1 MAGNDSN
8 NSLLPTFATTAPVIY
23 NRGGAIHISGLSL
36 MHDGGRTLFENAHV
50 TLNHGSITALVGTNG
65 AGKTS
70 LARILSSQHLSGFPS
85 NLVVEYLAASDD
97 EEYLAGTNNDNNDD
111 TSLMLS
117 LKPINYIE
125 RRVQLRTEQ
134 LSNQI
139 EQLESQLDNDANS
152 NLQQEE
158 LERISDQLAIMYD
171 LEEGLKEK
179 VHRELHCA
187 LDELGLRQYQDRTL
201 KELSSGWRFKC
212 RLVAAFLIH
221 PDLLIIDEPSFLDEQ
236 STEWFVSRTKEAAL
250 TDNAMVLLISHKEA
264 LLETLCDTVLYIN
277 SANKTLTTYHCCYES
292 FRSTH
297 EDQVQSAQK
306 KIAGTE
312 RKQQTADKSLQRIQ
326 KQLRGKES
334 NLKATTSENSD
345 QRFIKGKNKE
355 AKQKADKSAAAKVK
369 LLKKKAGE
377 LEEARIHA
385 RTERVKPLHLESV
398 PVDGKV
404 ISLQDVAT
412 SYDPRDGVVFEYV
425 DVCMEAT
432 DKVIL
437 RGKNGCGK
445 STLVKVILG
454 KLQPTSGSVNTVT
467 GNIVYFPQVALSDL
481 LRCHGS
487 ECSVDFLGRDDLSV
501 TESRHHLG
509 KFGLDKD
516 LATRPINTL
525 SAGQRVRL
533 WLAREELRHP
543 KPSLLIVDEIS
554 ENVDRE
560 TRDSLVQLISTFEAA
575 VLVISHDPDFCSR
588 LNVTKEWE
596 LFPFGIRETYASRK
610 DGVLG

>member
-1 MAGNDSN
+1 M
-8 NSLLPTFATTAPVIY
+8 
-23 NRGGAIHISGLSL
+23 
-36 MHDGGRTLFENAHV
+36 LF
-50 TLNHGSITALVGTNG
+50 T
-65 AGKTS
+65 GKTS
-70 LARILSSQHLSGFPS
+70 LARILSSQQLTGFPS
-85 NLVVEYLAASDD
+85 NLVVEYIAASDD
-97 EEYLAGTNNDNNDD
+97 EEYLAGTNYDNNNDA
-111 TSLMLS
+111 SHMLS
-117 LKPINYIE
+117 LKPIDYIE
-125 RRVQLRTEQ
+125 HRIKLRSEQ

-139 EQLESQLDNDANS
+139 EQLESQLDTDA
-152 NLQQEE
+152 NLQQED
-158 LERISDQLAIMYD
+158 LERISDQLAIMYE
-171 LEEGLKEK
+171 LEEDLKEK
-179 VHRELHCA
+179 VQRELHCA
-187 LDELGLRQYQDRTL
+187 LDELGLRQYYEDKTL

-212 RLVAAFLIH
+212 RLVASFLIH

-236 STEWFVSRTKEAAL
+236 STEWLVTRTKEAAL
-250 TDNAMVLLISHKEA
+250 SDNAMVLLISHKEA
-264 LLETLCDTVLYIN
+264 LLETLCDTILYIN
-277 SANKTLTTYHCCYES
+277 SANKTLTTYHCGYES

-297 EDQVQSAQK
+297 EDQVESAQK

-312 RKQQTADKSLQRIQ
+312 RKQQSADKSLQRIQ
-326 KQLRGKES
+326 KELRGKER
-334 NLKATTSENSD
+334 NLKATTAENSD

-377 LEEARIHA
+377 LEEARIRA

-404 ISLQDVAT
+404 ISLQDVAA
-412 SYDPRDGVVFEYV
+412 SYDVSDGVVFEYI

-432 DKVIL
+432 DKVL
-437 RGKNGCGK
+437 LKGKNGCGK

-454 KLQPTSGSVNTVT
+454 ELQPVNGSVNTVT

-481 LRCHGS
+481 LRSHGS
-487 ECSVDFLGRDDLSV
+487 ESSVNFLGRDNISI
-501 TESRHHLG
+501 TELDARHQLA
-509 KFGLDKD
+509 KFGLDHD

-533 WLAREELRHP
+533 WLAKEELRHP

-575 VLVISHDPDFCSR
+575 VLVISHDPDFCSG

-596 LFPFGIRETYASRK
+596 LFPFGIRETYA
-610 DGVLG
+610 

>member
-70 LARILSSQHLSGFPS
+70 LARILSSKHLNGFPS

-117 LKPINYIE
+117 LKPIDYIE
-125 RRVQLRTEQ
+125 RRVKLRTEQ

-139 EQLESQLDNDANS
+139 EQLESQLDNE

-158 LERISDQLAIMYD
+158 LERISDQLAIMFD

-179 VHRELHCA
+179 VHRELHRA
-187 LDELGLRQYQDRTL
+187 LDELGLRQHQDRTL

-277 SANKTLTTYHCCYES
+277 SANKTLTTYHCGYES

-297 EDQVQSAQK
+297 EDRVESAQK
-306 KIAGTE
+306 KIAGAEQNTKAITGE
-312 RKQQTADKSLQRIQ
+312 K
-326 KQLRGKES
+326 S

-432 DKVIL
+432 DKVL
-437 RGKNGCGK
+437 LKGKNGCGK

-481 LRCHGS
+481 LRWHGS

-575 VLVISHDPDFCSR
+575 VLVISHDSDFCSR

-610 DGVLG
+610 DGVLS